1 VVTTIAGLAALL
13 IGGLGITLTTTR
25 ALQPIQ
31 NLTIAA
37 RELSSGNFS
46 VQIEPSS
53 SDEIGQLA
61 TAFGQMSGQL
71 RESITSL
78 EQSVTDRTRDLERR
92 TTDLET
98 ISEVVK
104 EVFIIRDSATL
115 ENVAVNLIRERFG
128 FYHVGLFLLDERG
141 EFAFL
146 QSASGAGSTRML
158 EEGLRWKISELGVAA
173 NSFLG
178 DQVFIAQN
186 IEQDARWV
194 EQPLLLESRMQIL
207 LPLRVQN
214 RNIGALNIHTLQQTT
229 MDDQD
234 LRTLRL
240 LADQL
245 AVAIENTRLASQVA
259 STLDQ
264 LNRTYRSQT
273 REAWQKTVE
282 QRGLLSFE
290 YDGRQIRPA
299 TLNLPRDLTE
309 KLESGSVVLV
319 QNALSGNNGNNTG
332 TLLVPLTILN
342 QLIGVVGVEQQDPSH
357 AWTEEEISLA
367 EAIAARTALTLENA
381 RLLEES
387 RRRAIKEQTIAEATS
402 RISSALTVENILES
416 TVNELERVLGNSDIT
431 LQISTASPTARP
443 GDRQGA

>member
-1 VVTTIAGLAALL
+1 
-13 IGGLGITLTTTR
+13 
-25 ALQPIQ
+25 
-31 NLTIAA
+31 
-37 RELSSGNFS
+37 
-46 VQIEPSS
+46 
-53 SDEIGQLA
+53 
-61 TAFGQMSGQL
+61 
-71 RESITSL
+71 
-78 EQSVTDRTRDLERR
+78 
-92 TTDLET
+92 
-98 ISEVVK
+98 
-104 EVFIIRDSATL
+104 
-115 ENVAVNLIRERFG
+115 
-128 FYHVGLFLLDERG
+128 
-141 EFAFL
+141 
-146 QSASGAGSTRML
+146 
-158 EEGLRWKISELGVAA
+158 
-173 NSFLG
+173 
-178 DQVFIAQN
+178 
-186 IEQDARWV
+186 
-194 EQPLLLESRMQIL
+194 MQIL